1 MSASDYR
8 KLIPLR
14 VGLCLAQL
22 GAIVLLMGRTFWS
35 GFPLDDAWIHHQ
47 IARTF
52 ANSGSLRLFPDSAG
66 GGATSYLWA
75 ILLSID
81 HLSIWPTHSPVFFT
95 HALNTAL
102 FLASGQCLYSIL
114 LTDGFSP
121 KLAGLLALLFSTAA
135 NGVWFAASGMEAVAF
150 ILLTLVTIRRW
161 QTEDRVRG
169 SVSLGVA
176 GALLFLLRPDSFAL
190 VPLLLVLS
198 GRSRLVR
205 VLRSLVPIAVAV
217 LVYLCINRR
226 CTGHF
231 LPTTLEGRRWLSLSM
246 VPGTLYWHH
255 SLSVFFSW
263 ADALNTKTLGF
274 RSAVGFWPVCGLFL
288 QGLLTIG
295 SRRPRGLL
303 ALVAWSLVHLAT
315 YAILF
320 PNLGH
325 GGRYQPLVP
334 GIFMMTAG
342 LGLVSS
348 CEHLRRS
355 RSPSVEPVW
364 LLSPALL
371 LIILSSISLVR
382 WRGWQDCAVTHI
394 NRSEIA
400 MAKLV
405 ARLPPDAR
413 VASFD
418 IGAMSYFSGRT
429 ILDLG
434 GLVDRDLAQLLW
446 AGQTSTYL
454 RRKAINYVV
463 LPVTLSD
470 SYPGVLNFRYRLGL
484 MDDPTIDLVPI
495 TFRDSPVDV
504 WFAGMVA
511 VGNASPRQ
519 CLYRVRWKR
528 GDS

>member
-1 MSASDYR
+1 MSENGYR

-14 VGLCLAQL
+14 VGLCLVQL
-22 GAIVLLMGRTFWS
+22 GALVLLMGRTFWS
-35 GFPLDDAWIHHQ
+35 GFPLDDAWIHQQ

-52 ANSGSLRLFPDSAG
+52 ANSGSLRLFAGSAG

-75 ILLSID
+75 LLLSID
-81 HLSIWPTHSPVFFT
+81 HLTIWPTHSPVLFT
-95 HALNTAL
+95 HALNAAL
-102 FLASGQCLYSIL
+102 YLASGQCLCSIL
-114 LTDGFSP
+114 LADGFSP

-135 NGVWFAASGMEAVAF
+135 NGVWFAASGMEAMAF
-150 ILLTLVTIRRW
+150 IFLTLIAIQRW
-161 QTEDRVRG
+161 QTEDPVRG
-169 SVSLGVA
+169 SIGLGVA

-198 GRSRLVR
+198 GRWRLVR
-205 VLRSLVPIAVAV
+205 LLRTLAPIAAAG

-226 CTGHF
+226 CTGQF
-231 LPTTLEGRRWLSLSM
+231 LPTTLAGRRWLSLSM
-246 VPGTLYWHH
+246 VPGTSYWHH
-255 SLSVFFSW
+255 SLSVFLSW
-263 ADALNTKTLGF
+263 ADALNAKTLGF
-274 RSAVGFWPVCGLFL
+274 RSALVFWPVCGLFL
-288 QGLLTIG
+288 QGLLTMG
-295 SRRPRGLL
+295 SKRRRGLL
-303 ALVAWSLVHLAT
+303 ALVSWSFVHLAT

-334 GIFMMTAG
+334 GIFMMAAG
-342 LGLVSS
+342 LGLVSL
-348 CEHLRRS
+348 CAHLRPS
-355 RSPSVEPVW
+355 RSPSVEPAWV
-364 LLSPALL
+364 LAPALVL
-371 LIILSSISLVR
+371 MILSSISLVR

-394 NRSEIA
+394 NRAEVA

-405 ARLPPDAR
+405 ARLPPEAR

-418 IGAMSYFSGRT
+418 VGAMSYFSGRT

-434 GLVDRDLAQLLW
+434 GLVDPDLAQLLW

-454 RRKAINYVV
+454 RRKAIDYVV

-470 SYPGVLNFRYRLGL
+470 DYPGVLNFRYRLGL
-484 MDDPTIDLVPI
+484 MDDPSLDLVPI
-495 TFRDSPVDV
+495 AFRDSPVDV
-504 WFAGMVA
+504 WLPGMSA

-519 CLYRVRWKR
+519 GLYRVRWKR